1 MKNHVEGRKAM
12 IRTINGAIEELRK
25 EDPDT
30 PINSHMLRRWIAS
43 GKLKHARSG
52 NRILIDMDILK
63 ELLRGEERWQ

>member
-1 MKNHVEGRKAM
+1 M

-43 GKLKHARSG
+43 GELKHSKSG
-52 NRILIDMDILK
+52 NRFLIDMDVLK
-63 ELLRGEERWQ
+63 EFLMGE